1 MIEQPISQRA
11 FRWQA
16 LILGIGLLL
25 LGGKLLAWWLTGSN
39 GVLTDALESIINVL
53 AGAFAL
59 YSLNYA
65 SRPHDSNHPYGHG
78 KIEFLSSGLEGL
90 LILTAGGLMIGKAIH
105 DLFQPGEL
113 AYLGWG
119 VLLTAS
125 TGAVNGLLGWLAQR
139 QGQRLNSQ
147 VLKAEGQHLLS
158 DAWSSLGLIVGLG
171 LIWLTDLMWLDQVVA
186 IGFGLLIA
194 YTGLGIMRRAVAGV
208 MDEADEEVI
217 DQLVPILQQHR
228 QDEWID
234 IHNLRVIRY
243 GTRLHIDC
251 HLTLPWYFSLERAHV
266 EVKAVE
272 ALLDEQLSM
281 EVECFIHT
289 DPCQPS
295 ACPICPIQSCP
306 KRQLP
311 FVGQR
316 RDWTAQ
322 QLRSRE
328 RHGVA
333 PNSS

>member
-217 DQLVPILQQHR
+217 DQLVPILQQH
-228 QDEWID
+228 
-234 IHNLRVIRY
+234 
-243 GTRLHIDC
+243 
-251 HLTLPWYFSLERAHV
+251 
-266 EVKAVE
+266 
-272 ALLDEQLSM
+272 
-281 EVECFIHT
+281 
-289 DPCQPS
+289 
-295 ACPICPIQSCP
+295 
-306 KRQLP
+306 
-311 FVGQR
+311 
-316 RDWTAQ
+316 
-322 QLRSRE
+322 
-328 RHGVA
+328 
-333 PNSS
+333 